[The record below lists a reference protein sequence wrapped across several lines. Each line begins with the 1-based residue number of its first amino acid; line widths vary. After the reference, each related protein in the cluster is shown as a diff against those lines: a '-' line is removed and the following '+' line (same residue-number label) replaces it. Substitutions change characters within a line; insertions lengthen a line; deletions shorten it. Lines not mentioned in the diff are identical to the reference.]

1 MINSISNA
9 HTSNVEPSSQSSAK
23 PASAAQK
30 PQKTSTPQDTVTIK
44 SGGDADHD
52 GDSK

>member
-1 MINSISNA
+1 MINSISST
-9 HTSNVEPSSQSSAK
+9 HTSNVEPSSQTNSK
-23 PASAAQK
+23 PAAAAQK
-30 PQKTSTPQDTVTIK
+30 PQKTNTPQDTVTIK